1 MFRRAGGFVV
11 LPWGWLGLSLW
22 AGVKPTVSIRYQGN
36 ARMAAGEGH
45 GPVCARDGGEKCE
58 DRPSLK
64 VGVPCRPGPVA
75 GFRTWQADPG
85 SVDGDGCVG

>member
-36 ARMAAGEGH
+36 ARMAAGEGSWAD
-45 GPVCARDGGEKCE
+45 VCTGWRGE
-58 DRPSLK
+58 
-64 VGVPCRPGPVA
+64 V
-75 GFRTWQADPG
+75 
-85 SVDGDGCVG
+85 